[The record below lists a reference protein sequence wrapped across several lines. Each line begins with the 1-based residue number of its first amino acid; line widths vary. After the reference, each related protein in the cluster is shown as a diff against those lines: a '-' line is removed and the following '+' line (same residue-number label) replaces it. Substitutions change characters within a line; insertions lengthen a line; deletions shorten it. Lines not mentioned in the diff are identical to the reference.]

1 MGSDLYRIVLL
12 GGLLPGLI
20 VGVGLLLLF
29 GLLRGEGRD
38 GLRELGRRLRW
49 GAPLLFFLGYLAVQ
63 GATGKIGPE
72 LWSSSVGDRFL
83 GLGALGLACALL
95 DAVSPWRLLGRLGT
109 AIGGALAT
117 WMIVVVL
124 HPHLLGTGDVVWWSV
139 LGGVGCVLGVWL
151 QERFETRRGV
161 VEAAQAALLV
171 GGLMGLL
178 YWSGQA
184 PNVPELGGVQG
195 MLVAAGMASV
205 LTGGVSLARGGWTF
219 LAIVL
224 AGYLALARTLGDITP
239 PDLAVALVLAG
250 VVTGALGRW
259 VGTRARNAILG
270 GLIALVFA
278 AAPIGAGAFLAWRAY
293 DSVGADSDGDGDDD
307 VYYYTDDDE

>member
-38 GLRELGRRLRW
+38 GLREHGRRLRW

-139 LGGVGCVLGVWL
+139 LGGVGC
-151 QERFETRRGV
+151 
-161 VEAAQAALLV
+161 
-171 GGLMGLL
+171 
-178 YWSGQA
+178 
-184 PNVPELGGVQG
+184 
-195 MLVAAGMASV
+195 
-205 LTGGVSLARGGWTF
+205 GWTF

-259 VGTRARNAILG
+259 VGARARNAILG